1 MTEQSLLER
10 QLGASGGRILMC
22 IGVAQRI
29 AMALERG
36 G

>member
-1 MTEQSLLER
+1 MTEESLLEHS
-10 QLGASGGRILMC
+10 LGASGGRILMC
-22 IGVAQRI
+22 IGVAQGI